1 MLPRTQSRGIAAQI
15 SDTQSPTV
23 LRFQELKIS
32 TTAMPAIADASIT
45 VKPRKAARAPGSA
58 SPLTAAYAICA
69 RITRSSAKT
78 VQAAPRSQLSPAED
92 SKGQAV
98 IRARRRSTSLAKRLA
113 PKGRAPSLKS

>member
-1 MLPRTQSRGIAAQI
+1 MLPSTQSRGIAAQI
-15 SDTQSPTV
+15 SDTQSPTA

-32 TTAMPAIADASIT
+32 TTAMPAIAD
-45 VKPRKAARAPGSA
+45 
-58 SPLTAAYAICA
+58 A